1 MAKTGKVGFEQ
12 ALGRLEQIVEE
23 MSSGELTLETRL
35 KRFEEGV
42 ALVRECAR
50 QLEGAAK
57 RVEVLVKASG
67 TKGATRLFDE
77 VRTRLREAA
86 GGDYTVD
93 DEEDTV
99 TDQEDLG
106 ARA

>member
-12 ALGRLEQIVEE
+12 ALERLEAIVEE
-23 MSSGELTLETRL
+23 MSSNDLTLEARL

-42 ALVRECAR
+42 GLVRECAK
-50 QLEGAAK
+50 QLDGAAK

-67 TKGATRLFDE
+67 AKGTTRLFDE

-86 GGDYTVD
+86 GGDYVVD
-93 DEEDTV
+93 EDKAVADGET
-99 TDQEDLG
+99 
-106 ARA
+106 A

>member
-1 MAKTGKVGFEQ
+1 MAKTTKVGFEQ
-12 ALGRLEQIVEE
+12 ALERLEAIVEE
-23 MSSGELTLETRL
+23 MQSTDLTLEARL

-42 ALVRECAR
+42 TLVRECAK

-67 TKGATRLFDE
+67 GKGETRLFDQ

-86 GGDYTVD
+86 GGDYAVD
-93 DEEDTV
+93 GPDDVEESRV
-99 TDQEDLG
+99 
-106 ARA
+106 RA